1 MFKISTTSEAAK
13 IEVFTVMIVADAE
26 FMITL
31 VPTSEI
37 VSVWLAVFVDVGSVV
52 IAFICAAVK
61 TAAA

>member
-1 MFKISTTSEAAK
+1 M
-13 IEVFTVMIVADAE
+13 VVADAE

-61 TAAA
+61 TAAAWNGNGVAIVLLA